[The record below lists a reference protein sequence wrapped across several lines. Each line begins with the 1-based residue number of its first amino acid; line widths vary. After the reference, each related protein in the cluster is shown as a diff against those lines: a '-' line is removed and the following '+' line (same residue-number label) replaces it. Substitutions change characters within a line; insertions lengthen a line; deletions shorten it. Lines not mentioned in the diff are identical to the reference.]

1 MGGMMGPAATSGV
14 WIVLWII
21 LGAAL
26 LAAGIVAARVL
37 AARHRAELPPAHGEE
52 RPGVR
57 EAQAALRLRYANG
70 DISREEYL
78 QGKVELED

>member
-1 MGGMMGPAATSGV
+1 MGGMMGSAGTSGV

-21 LGAAL
+21 LGAVL
-26 LAAGIVAARVL
+26 LVAGIVAALVL
-37 AARHRAELPPAHGEE
+37 AARHRAELPPLRGDEL
-52 RPGVR
+52 PGVP

-78 QGKVELED
+78 QGKVELDG

>member
-1 MGGMMGPAATSGV
+1 MGGMMGTAGTSGA

-26 LAAGIVAARVL
+26 LVAGIVAARVL
-37 AARHRAELPPAHGEE
+37 AARHRTELPRVHGEE
-52 RPGVR
+52 LPGVR